1 MNNKIETFNI
11 YTMVANEHEGEE
23 EESNEQP
30 KEDELGIEKSA
41 ATNVH
46 THTIKV
52 QIKVEECNASN
63 KLKGKRFDYVDM
75 PYNLGEVDQRV
86 EEINIKN
93 ISNMKRENMAVN

>member
-1 MNNKIETFNI
+1 MVTCIYLLNLGVMNNKIETFNI

-46 THTIKV
+46 IHTIKV

-63 KLKGKRFDYVDM
+63 KLKGKQFDYVDM
-75 PYNLGEVDQRV
+75 PYNLGEVD
-86 EEINIKN
+86 
-93 ISNMKRENMAVN
+93 

>member
-46 THTIKV
+46 IHTIKV

-63 KLKGKRFDYVDM
+63 KLKGKQFDYVDM

-86 EEINIKN
+86 EEINIKS

>member
-46 THTIKV
+46 IQQLKYKLRLKNVMLAT
-52 QIKVEECNASN
+52 N
-63 KLKGKRFDYVDM
+63 LKGNNSTMWTCHTTLEKLIR
-75 PYNLGEVDQRV
+75 G
-86 EEINIKN
+86 
-93 ISNMKRENMAVN
+93 